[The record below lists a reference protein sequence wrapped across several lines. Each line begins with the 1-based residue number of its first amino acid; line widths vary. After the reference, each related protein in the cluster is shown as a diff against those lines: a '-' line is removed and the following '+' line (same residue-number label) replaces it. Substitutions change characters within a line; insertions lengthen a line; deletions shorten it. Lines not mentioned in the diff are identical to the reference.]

1 MPPDYCRYVAI
12 GSDMIVLSIFTG
24 QDSAVNCVPNCFRDR
39 HSALIE
45 GSVGMAPMCQPCTRS
60 GSGLAMAFKFAK
72 DLPRDASVI
81 TIGTIVCHF
90 CDEEL
95 ALAAGFCD
103 IHHSCRNIVSRA
115 ASHGRHSCE

>member
-1 MPPDYCRYVAI
+1 VPPDYCRYVAI